1 MTKPNNPYAR
11 PINATRPDAVLQSE
25 HYGQRSTDKRR
36 SHETAGREVAPA
48 SRYRSGV
55 TAVPAWPEDQLAP
68 FKAKRKRTPKA
79 TPSPEATSP
88 NSDAT
93 SPSDEHTHV
102 PTESVGAIT
111 EDDLFG

>member
-11 PINATRPDAVLQSE
+11 PINATRPDAVLVSE

-36 SHETAGREVAPA
+36 SHETGNREVSPA
-48 SRYRSGV
+48 NRFQSGV
-55 TAVPAWPEDQLAP
+55 TAVPAWPDEAP
-68 FKAKRKRTPKA
+68 APAKRKRAPRA
-79 TPSPEATSP
+79 TPSPEPTTL

-93 SPSDEHTHV
+93 SPSDDK
-102 PTESVGAIT
+102 SIT